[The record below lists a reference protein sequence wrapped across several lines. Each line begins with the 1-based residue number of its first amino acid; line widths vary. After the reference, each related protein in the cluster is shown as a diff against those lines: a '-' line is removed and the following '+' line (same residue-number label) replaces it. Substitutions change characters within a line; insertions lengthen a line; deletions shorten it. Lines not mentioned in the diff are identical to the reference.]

1 MKRIIILLNLIPIIG
16 FGQCI
21 SGDCNNRNGKY
32 KYDNGSYEGSF
43 KDGFRD
49 GQGTYTFNLDDNSD
63 LVGLAQGDSKT
74 GIWEKGKLYKGTYK
88 YGQNYIGFGFQTN
101 IIDSLHIVTSVYENS
116 PAENIGINI
125 NDVILK
131 IDNISYQEWI
141 NNKTKRKINSKH
153 SILLKSGKELK
164 NFEIKRALVNKN
176 LDPSSYNKYVGN
188 FDQTGNFSGYGVM
201 YYHSGDK
208 ETGIWKSSK
217 LIESYAIEDQIK
229 IIVEKSVN
237 EWQKKGEFEKTLTHS
252 QRVNEQTRK
261 IKVKELQKTALKD
274 LKDKFIKSSNFK
286 NLSLGE
292 YDADNETFLLKSNT
306 NIFDR
311 YQIRDIVLPVPINQA
326 KDFKKDFKYYDS
338 HNEECVVIDGQFVI
352 SYIEFKLNQYNQ
364 PVKLY
369 TYNLSNAK
377 DYTIT
382 EIDYE
387 FSEIE
392 IEKVNSDFVSNS
404 RKENNI
410 STKKIKIG
418 TSSVNINIPNNKKVK
433 HRYALVIGNE
443 DYQSKQQGLNDEQNV
458 DYAINDASIFKEYAL
473 KTLGVK
479 EENMYFL
486 ENATSI
492 EMNRTINLVTKIIKK
507 LGDKAELIV
516 YYAGHGYPD
525 EITKIPYLIPVDVPA
540 SDMYY
545 AISLN
550 DLYKK
555 LSSTNAKSIAI
566 FLDACFTGGGR
577 NSGLLASRGV
587 KVKAKE
593 GILAGNMIVFSASSK
608 EQSALPFHEQGHG
621 MFTYY
626 LLKKLQESNGKTSM
640 GELSDYIKEN
650 VSIQSLKINEK
661 EQDPAIQTSQNIIN
675 NWRKWKF

>member
-1 MKRIIILLNLIPIIG
+1 MKELIILFILTPI
-16 FGQCI
+16 FCFSQECI
-21 SGDCNNRNGKY
+21 SGDCNNGNGKY
-32 KYDNGSYEGSF
+32 KYDTGSYEGSF
-43 KDGFRD
+43 KGGFRD
-49 GQGTYTFNLDDNSD
+49 GQGTYTFNL
-63 LVGLAQGDSKT
+63 GDSKT

-101 IIDSLHIVTSVYENS
+101 IIDSLHIVAGVYENS

-131 IDNISYQEWI
+131 IDNKPYQEWI
-141 NNKTKRKINSKH
+141 NNNKTKRKINSKH
-153 SILLKSGKELK
+153 SILLKKGEELK
-164 NFEIKRALVNKN
+164 NFEIKRGLVNKN
-176 LDPSSYNKYVGN
+176 LDPSLYNKYVGN
-188 FDQTGNFSGYGVM
+188 FDEAGSFSGYGVM
-201 YYHSGDK
+201 YYNSGDK
-208 ETGIWKSSK
+208 VTGIWKSSK

-229 IIVEKSVN
+229 IIVEKSIN

-274 LKDKFIKSSNFK
+274 LKDKFIKSSNIK
-286 NLSLGE
+286 NLSLGD

-306 NIFDR
+306 NMFDR
-311 YQIRDIVLPVPINQA
+311 YQIKDIVLPVPINQA
-326 KDFKKDFKYYDS
+326 KDFKKDFKYYDT
-338 HNEECVVIDGQFVI
+338 HNKECVVIDGQLVI

-364 PVKLY
+364 PVKVY
-369 TYNLSNAK
+369 AYNLSNAQ

-392 IEKVNSDFVSNS
+392 IEKVNSEFANNL

-433 HRYALVIGNE
+433 HRYALIIGNE

-473 KTLGVK
+473 RTLGVK

-540 SDMYY
+540 SDMDY

-593 GILAGNMIVFSASSK
+593 GVLAGNIIVFSASSE
-608 EQSALPFHEQGHG
+608 EQSALPFHDQGHG

-675 NWRKWKF
+675 DWRKWKF

>member
-1 MKRIIILLNLIPIIG
+1 MKELIILFILTPI
-16 FGQCI
+16 FCFSQECI
-21 SGDCNNRNGKY
+21 SGDCNNGNGKY
-32 KYDNGSYEGSF
+32 KYDTGSYEGSF
-43 KDGFRD
+43 KGGFRD
-49 GQGTYTFNLDDNSD
+49 GQGTYTFNL
-63 LVGLAQGDSKT
+63 GDSKT

-101 IIDSLHIVTSVYENS
+101 IIDSLHIVAGVYENS

-131 IDNISYQEWI
+131 IDNNPYQEWI
-141 NNKTKRKINSKH
+141 NINKTKRKINSKH
-153 SILLKSGKELK
+153 SILLKKGEELK
-164 NFEIKRALVNKN
+164 NFEIKRGLVNKN
-176 LDPSSYNKYVGN
+176 LDPSLYNKYVGN
-188 FDQTGNFSGYGVM
+188 FDQAGSFSGYGVM
-201 YYHSGDK
+201 YYNSGDK

-229 IIVEKSVN
+229 IIVEKSIN

-274 LKDKFIKSSNFK
+274 LKDKFIKSSNIK
-286 NLSLGE
+286 NLSLGD

-306 NIFDR
+306 NMFDR
-311 YQIRDIVLPVPINQA
+311 YQIKDIVLSVPINQA
-326 KDFKKDFKYYDS
+326 KDFKKDFKYYDT
-338 HNEECVVIDGQFVI
+338 HNKECVVIDGQLVI

-364 PVKLY
+364 PVKVY
-369 TYNLSNAK
+369 AYNLSNAQ

-392 IEKVNSDFVSNS
+392 IEKVNSEFANNL

-433 HRYALVIGNE
+433 HRYALIIGNE

-473 KTLGVK
+473 RTLGVK

-540 SDMYY
+540 SDMDY

-593 GILAGNMIVFSASSK
+593 GVLAGNIIVFSASSE
-608 EQSALPFHEQGHG
+608 EQSALPFHDQGHG

-675 NWRKWKF
+675 DWRKWKF